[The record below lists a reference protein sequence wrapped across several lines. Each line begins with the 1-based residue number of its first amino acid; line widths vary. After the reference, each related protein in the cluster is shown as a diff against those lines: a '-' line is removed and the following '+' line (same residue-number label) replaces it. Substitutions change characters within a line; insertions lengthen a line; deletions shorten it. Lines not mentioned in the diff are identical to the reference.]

1 MAGYVEPPP
10 APAIDAAARA
20 AAREAFC
27 AVTDPGHDPL
37 GVKSELLALSAP
49 PAVRHLV
56 GMLDEFDWAYVRKAQ
71 EIRGFIV
78 AKLVEHS
85 TNPDPKISLSA
96 LKSLGT
102 VTEIGAFTT
111 RLEIDHRQQDVTP
124 DAVVARLRSR
134 LQRLLPGTAAGDVTD
149 VEDAVEID
157 GAQE

>member
-1 MAGYVEPPP
+1 
-10 APAIDAAARA
+10 
-20 AAREAFC
+20 
-27 AVTDPGHDPL
+27 
-37 GVKSELLALSAP
+37 
-49 PAVRHLV
+49 
-56 GMLDEFDWAYVRKAQ
+56 
-71 EIRGFIV
+71 
-78 AKLVEHS
+78 LVEHS

-134 LQRLLPGTAAGDVTD
+134 LQRLLPGTGTGAGDVTD
-149 VEDAVEID
+149 VEDAVEIG